1 LGGGGGN
8 FGLAREEGMTGSGW
22 RAVGDFIFFLLEK
35 AEDFVWELGFLL
47 G

>member
-8 FGLAREEGMTGSGW
+8 FGLAREEAMTGSGW
-22 RAVGDFIFFLLEK
+22 RAIGDFVFLLEK